1 MKEYIRVGT
10 EYFKLVDFPLM
21 SGDSSKSL
29 IKWNKQTIIDDFGK
43 DSLKKIKKI

>member
-21 SGDSSKSL
+21 SGDSSSDKME
-29 IKWNKQTIIDDFGK
+29 QTIIDGFDK
-43 DSLKKIKKI
+43 EDL